1 VTVAK
6 ELRVLADNLAEM
18 GATVR
23 RLAREV
29 ENQNPE
35 IVEPWH
41 GLVSNNPDQGPF
53 RKKVN

>member
-1 VTVAK
+1 MTVAR

-18 GATVR
+18 GATVA

-29 ENQNPE
+29 ETQNPE

-41 GLVSNNPDQGPF
+41 GLVTNNPHTGPY
-53 RKKVN
+53 RKAN